1 MKKLTKDI
9 SKFTQG
15 SATLAVG
22 SAMTSKLGYGS
33 SGMAAAGGMM
43 PMVGT
48 TMMGTGMLR
57 MVKKLKR
64 KKRKRRK
71 K

>member
-1 MKKLTKDI
+1 MKKLTKEI

-22 SAMTSKLGYGS
+22 SAMTARLGQGS

-43 PMVGT
+43 PMIGT
-48 TMMGTGMLR
+48 TMMGTGMIR
-57 MVKKLKR
+57 MVGKLKP
-64 KKRKRRK
+64 KKRKRR
-71 K
+71 